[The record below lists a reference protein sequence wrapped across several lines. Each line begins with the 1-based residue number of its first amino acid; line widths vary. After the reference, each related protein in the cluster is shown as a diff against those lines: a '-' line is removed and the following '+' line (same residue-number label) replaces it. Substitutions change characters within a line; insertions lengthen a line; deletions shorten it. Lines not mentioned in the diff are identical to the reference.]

1 MAFSFKK
8 NIAMNI
14 TEKLAYKERLI
25 TRAKMILAQ
34 GKYPAELLEQI
45 KDERLLKEVMKEMMP
60 LAGTAYELLNDE
72 EKQQRDRLLA
82 LNIKF
87 RDYLY
92 GFMLCKN
99 IGYFLLITGVL
110 IGITAVMQFN
120 NNGVFAI
127 LSLLNGALVLY
138 LATEKKKLLHYRW
151 QLFYAFLLLYI
162 IELIVWQTPSPFIY
176 FIDHDILASRHGAK
190 IKLANLITPLVY
202 EVVRLVALLGIY
214 KGFKKISQFVKAN

>member
-1 MAFSFKK
+1 
-8 NIAMNI
+8 MNI

-34 GKYPAELLEQI
+34 RKYPAELLEQI

-60 LAGTAYELLNDE
+60 SAGTAYELLNDE

-138 LATEKKKLLHYRW
+138 LATEKKKLLHYHW

-176 FIDHDILASRHGAK
+176 FIDNDILASRHGAK
-190 IKLANLITPLVY
+190 MKLANLVTPLLY
-202 EVVRLVALLGIY
+202 EAVRLVALLGIY

>member
-1 MAFSFKK
+1 
-8 NIAMNI
+8 MNI

-34 GKYPAELLEQI
+34 KKYPAELLEQI
-45 KDERLLKEVMKEMMP
+45 KDERLLKDIMKEMMP
-60 LAGTAYELLNDE
+60 SAGTAYELLNDE

-99 IGYFLLITGVL
+99 IGYLLLITALLV
-110 IGITAVMQFN
+110 GISAVMQFN
-120 NNGVFAI
+120 NNGIFGV
-127 LSLLNGALVLY
+127 LSLLNSALLLY

-151 QLFYAFLLLYI
+151 QLFYALLLLYI
-162 IELIVWQTPSPFIY
+162 IELIVWQTPSPFLY
-176 FIDHDILASRHGAK
+176 FIDADVLASRHEAK
-190 IKLANLITPLVY
+190 MKLANLATPLVY
-202 EVVRLVALLGIY
+202 EGVRLAALLGIY

>member
-1 MAFSFKK
+1 
-8 NIAMNI
+8 MNI
-14 TEKLAYKERLI
+14 TEKLAYKEKLI
-25 TRAKMILAQ
+25 TRAKMTLAQ

-60 LAGTAYELLNDE
+60 LAGTAYELLNKE

-99 IGYFLLITGVL
+99 IGYLLLVTAILV
-110 IGITAVMQFN
+110 GISAVMQFN
-120 NNGVFAI
+120 NNGIFAV
-127 LSLLNGALVLY
+127 LSLLNGVLLLY

-151 QLFYAFLLLYI
+151 QLFYVFLLLYI
-162 IELIVWQTPSPFIY
+162 IELIVWKVPSPFVY
-176 FIDHDILASRHGAK
+176 FIDNDVLASKYEAK
-190 IKLANLITPLVY
+190 IKLANLATPLVY
-202 EVVRLVALLGIY
+202 EGVRLVVLLGIY
-214 KGFKKISQFVKAN
+214 KGLKKINEFFKAN

>member
-1 MAFSFKK
+1 
-8 NIAMNI
+8 MNI
-14 TEKLAYKERLI
+14 TEKIAYKERLI
-25 TRAKMILAQ
+25 TRAKVILAQ
-34 GKYPAELLEQI
+34 GKYPTELLEQI

-60 LAGTAYELLNDE
+60 SAGTAYELLNDE

-99 IGYFLLITGVL
+99 IGYLLLITAILV
-110 IGITAVMQFN
+110 GISAMMQFN
-120 NNGVFAI
+120 NNSVFAI
-127 LSLLNGALVLY
+127 LSLLNGALLLY
-138 LATEKKKLLHYRW
+138 LATEKKKLLHYHW
-151 QLFYAFLLLYI
+151 QLFYALLLLYI

-190 IKLANLITPLVY
+190 IKLANLVTPLVY
-202 EVVRLVALLGIY
+202 EAVRLVALLGIY

>member
-1 MAFSFKK
+1 
-8 NIAMNI
+8 MNI

-34 GKYPAELLEQI
+34 RKYPAELLEQI

-60 LAGTAYELLNDE
+60 SAGTAYELLNDE

-99 IGYFLLITGVL
+99 IGYLLLITAILV
-110 IGITAVMQFN
+110 GISAMMQFN
-120 NNGVFAI
+120 NNSVFAI

-162 IELIVWQTPSPFIY
+162 IELIVWQTLSPFIY
-176 FIDHDILASRHGAK
+176 FIDNDILASRHGAK
-190 IKLANLITPLVY
+190 MKLANLITPLVY
-202 EVVRLVALLGIY
+202 EAVRLVALLGIY

>member
-1 MAFSFKK
+1 
-8 NIAMNI
+8 MNI

-60 LAGTAYELLNDE
+60 SAGTAYELLNDE

-110 IGITAVMQFN
+110 IGITAVIQFN

-127 LSLLNGALVLY
+127 LSLLNGALLLY
-138 LATEKKKLLHYRW
+138 LATEKKKLLHYHW
-151 QLFYAFLLLYI
+151 QLFYALLLLYI

-190 IKLANLITPLVY
+190 IKLANLVTPLVY
-202 EVVRLVALLGIY
+202 EAVRLVALLGIY

>member
-1 MAFSFKK
+1 
-8 NIAMNI
+8 MNI
-14 TEKLAYKERLI
+14 TEKIAYKERLI
-25 TRAKMILAQ
+25 TRTKVILAQ
-34 GKYPAELLEQI
+34 GKYPTELLEQI

-99 IGYFLLITGVL
+99 IGYLLLITAILV
-110 IGITAVMQFN
+110 GISAMMQFN
-120 NNGVFAI
+120 NNSVFAI

-176 FIDHDILASRHGAK
+176 FIDNDILASRHGAK

-214 KGFKKISQFVKAN
+214 KGVKKINEFFNCQSKDYLLLL

>member
-1 MAFSFKK
+1 
-8 NIAMNI
+8 MNI
-14 TEKLAYKERLI
+14 TEKLAYKEKLI
-25 TRAKMILAQ
+25 TRAKMTLAQ

-99 IGYFLLITGVL
+99 IGYLLLVTAILV
-110 IGITAVMQFN
+110 GISAVMQFN
-120 NNGVFAI
+120 NNGIFAV
-127 LSLLNGALVLY
+127 LSLLNGVLLLY

-151 QLFYAFLLLYI
+151 QLFYVFLLLYI
-162 IELIVWQTPSPFIY
+162 IELIVWKVPSPFVY
-176 FIDHDILASRHGAK
+176 FIDNDVLASKYEAK
-190 IKLANLITPLVY
+190 IKLANLATPLVY
-202 EVVRLVALLGIY
+202 EGVRLVVLLGIY
-214 KGFKKISQFVKAN
+214 KGLKKINEFFKAN